1 MSFNL
6 GIIGCGKMAYALLK
20 GIYSSSEYRPALS
33 FVCDPDQAR
42 VDLFCNDFKAVAMT
56 ADDLISKSQVVLL
69 AVKPG
74 QVQVLL
80 NNTAVFWND
89 QKLLISVA
97 AGIKTGDLEKTLAN
111 QPARVVRVMPNTP
124 SLVGE
129 GMSAICAGSRATDD
143 DLNFVRALLDGS
155 SKSIIIDE
163 EYMDAVTAVSGS
175 GPAYVFLLVEAL
187 MEAAVN
193 AGLNSNIA
201 RQLVL
206 QTFKGSIRMLEDS
219 GDHPAILKEQVC
231 SPGGTTIAGVR
242 QLEAGGVRSAIFN
255 AVEAASI
262 RSKELGKNED

>member
-20 GIYSSSEYRPALS
+20 GINASSKYRPDLIC
-33 FVCDPDQAR
+33 VCDPDPTR
-42 VDLFCNDFKAVAMT
+42 VDLFCNDFGATDLTV
-56 ADDLISKSQVVLL
+56 DELISKSQVVLL

-74 QVQVLL
+74 QVQEIL
-80 NNTAVFWND
+80 NKTAIFWTD
-89 QKLLISVA
+89 HQLLISVA
-97 AGIKTGDLEKTLAN
+97 AGIKTGDLEKNLGN
-111 QPARVVRVMPNTP
+111 QPTRVVRVMPNTP

-129 GMSAICAGSRATDD
+129 GMSAICAGSRATED
-143 DLNFVRALLDGS
+143 DLYFVQGLLDGS
-155 SKSIIIDE
+155 GKSIIIDE

-175 GPAYVFLLVEAL
+175 GPAYVFLMVEAL

-193 AGLNSNIA
+193 IGLNSHIA

-206 QTFKGSIRMLEDS
+206 QTFKGSITMLEDS

-231 SPGGTTIAGVR
+231 SPGGTTIAGIR
-242 QLEAGGVRSAIFN
+242 QLEADGVRRAIFN

-262 RSKELGKNED
+262 RSKELGRNAD